1 VLTDHVEPAGA
12 APGGTSSALAGGD
25 VDGGQ
30 LIRACILPAGTPDT
44 GLPCADVAADLPN
57 RYVELSAEEWRRLAA
72 SIPMALGQE
81 DLAELTSSWSSP
93 APGRP
98 GLGRAA
104 AEQLG
109 SNVDAS
115 GVARDLLPLARL
127 LHLHVVAR
135 QDLASAT
142 EALLGRPLAP
152 SPFVVGLTG
161 SVAVGK
167 SAAARLLTALLSH
180 GPGTPTVDLV
190 TTDGF
195 LHSNAELERRGLL
208 DRKGFPESYDI
219 GRLLAFLAAV
229 KGGEAEVEVPV
240 YSHVR
245 YDVIPGSVQT
255 VERPDI
261 VVVEGVNV
269 LSPFGTEGLVVSDL
283 VDFTVYLDADE
294 ADIEAWYME
303 RFLGLCTTVFQDPAS
318 HFHRYA
324 GLDRAEAEAKARAI
338 WASVNAVNLR
348 ENILPTRLRAHLILE
363 KGPDHRVRRAR
374 LRPP

>member
-1 VLTDHVEPAGA
+1 MSPPMAKVADAEAGA
-12 APGGTSSALAGGD
+12 GLDMT
-25 VDGGQ
+25 
-30 LIRACILPAGTPDT
+30 CILPAGPPDA

-57 RYVELSAEEWRRLAA
+57 RYVELSAEEWSRLAA

-81 DLAELTSSWSSP
+81 DLAEVTSSWSSP
-93 APGRP
+93 ASGPPGPGRA
-98 GLGRAA
+98 G
-104 AEQLG
+104 AEPLG
-109 SNVDAS
+109 SNLDALD
-115 GVARDLLPLARL
+115 VARDLLPLARL

-142 EALLGRPLAP
+142 EALLGRPLTP

-167 SAAARLLTALLSH
+167 SAAARLLTTLLSH

-195 LHSNAELERRGLL
+195 LHPNAELERRGLL

-219 GRLLAFLAAV
+219 GRLLRFLTEV
-229 KGGEAEVEVPV
+229 RTGEIEVEAPV

-245 YDVIPGSVQT
+245 HDVIPGSVQT
-255 VERPDI
+255 VRRPDI

-269 LSPFGTEGLVVSDL
+269 LSPFGAEALVVSDL
-283 VDFTVYLDADE
+283 VDFTAYLDADE
-294 ADIEAWYME
+294 ADIEAWYIE
-303 RFLGLCTTVFQDPAS
+303 RFVGLCTTVFQDPAS

-324 GLDRAEAEAKARAI
+324 GLDRAEAVAKARAI

-348 ENILPTRLRAHLILE
+348 ENILPARRRADLILE
-363 KGPDHRVRRAR
+363 KGPDHRVRRVR
-374 LRPP
+374 LRSP